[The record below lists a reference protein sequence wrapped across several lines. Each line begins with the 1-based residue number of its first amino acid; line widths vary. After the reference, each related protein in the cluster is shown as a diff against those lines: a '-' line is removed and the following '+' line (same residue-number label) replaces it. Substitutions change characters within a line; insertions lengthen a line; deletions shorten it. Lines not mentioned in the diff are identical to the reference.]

1 MAAES
6 ETHSGP
12 LRESQRSGPYASAIR
27 WMENLSEAQFAYLL
41 LTPAL
46 LLLAVIAV
54 WPLLSTFR
62 MSLFADDLAAAGQVG
77 SFVGVENYVG
87 LLTGEKNALMP
98 SPFIPTELSVDAF
111 FNSALT
117 VTLIFTVAGVF
128 FETIIGFGQA
138 LVLDQDFAGRRWV
151 RVAIIIPWAVPIVVQ
166 GMIFFLMFQPGIG
179 FLIGG
184 EQNPT
189 ILQTLGPFS
198 FSPFANTIDSTLI
211 VIVADIWKTSAFMA
225 LLILAGLQSIDRNLY
240 EVARVAG
247 ASPWQRFKYITAPLI
262 LPTILVAMLFR
273 TIQAMRVYGIIET
286 VSGCSTVPSLSC
298 LVISTFNN
306 NLIATSATVAFV
318 TAGIIG
324 LVVTV
329 YIIGYAREDMA

>member
-1 MAAES
+1 MAAEP
-6 ETHSGP
+6 ETQSGP
-12 LRESQRSGPYASAIR
+12 LRESQRSGPYATAIR

-46 LLLAVIAV
+46 LLLAAIAV

-62 MSLFADDLAAAGQVG
+62 MSLFADNLTGRLGD
-77 SFVGVENYVG
+77 FVAIQNYIA

-98 SPFIPTELSVDAF
+98 SPFIPTELSVDAM

-117 VTLIFTVAGVF
+117 VTLIFTIVSVV

-138 LVLDQDFAGRRWV
+138 LVLDQDFKGRRWV

-184 EQNPT
+184 EEAPT

-198 FSPFANTIDSTLI
+198 FAPFSSTIDSTLI

-247 ASPWQRFKYITAPLI
+247 ASPWQRFKYITFPLI